1 MVWKG
6 SLVAILVA
14 LPVLQG
20 ALTAPAIGPAGALA
34 QVTPPPGPPTPPAP
48 APSAPPSPGVPG
60 VPAPAAVIE
69 ELRAALG
76 LTVQRFEARDL
87 NGVLTAI
94 SEQYRTGPFT
104 KPTVRAQ
111 LAAMFQV
118 YDAMRA
124 KVRIDEVRMV
134 GEHAWVYSTGEAAGR
149 LPLLGQWITLFWW
162 ERELEVA
169 RRENGVW
176 RLYGYQ
182 Q

>member
-1 MVWKG
+1 MIAVR
-6 SLVAILVA
+6 L
-14 LPVLQG
+14 
-20 ALTAPAIGPAGALA
+20 ALTFIFGMLAAQVGPFATVALA
-34 QVTPPPGPPTPPAP
+34 QVAPPPAPPTSPPSAPAP
-48 APSAPPSPGVPG
+48 APSAPAPPTAPG

-69 ELRAALG
+69 ELRVALG
-76 LTVQRFEARDL
+76 RAIQRFEARDL
-87 NGVLTAI
+87 NGVLAVI

-124 KVRIDEVRMV
+124 KVRIDEVRLV
-134 GEHAWVYSTGEAAGR
+134 GDQAWVYSTGEAGGR
-149 LPLLGQWITLFWW
+149 LPFVGQWITLFWW

-169 RRENGVW
+169 RRENGAW

>member
-1 MVWKG
+1 MLGKA
-6 SLVAILVA
+6 SLVALLLA
-14 LPVLQG
+14 LPVLYG
-20 ALTAPAIGPAGALA
+20 ALPAPGTGPVGALA
-34 QVTPPPGPPTPPAP
+34 QVTPPPGPPAAPAP
-48 APSAPPSPGVPG
+48 APSAPPSSSTPG
-60 VPAPAAVIE
+60 VPATAAVIE

-76 LTVQRFEARDL
+76 QAVQRFEARDL
-87 NGVLTAI
+87 NGVLTLI

-134 GEHAWVYSTGEAAGR
+134 GDQAWVYSTGEAAGR